1 MTDDFR
7 ARIARDNALDVE
19 LYQHALRLRD
29 ASTLRTARTPTGPT
43 VLMGHGGGVGMT
55 GDAAEVLEVGV
66 AVGQPQAVEA
76 DGEALARTGWRR
88 AAQAVLYAAP
98 VVGFLGAGYA
108 HRWLTDDGFIYLR
121 VVQQIRAGNGPV
133 FNDGERVEA
142 FTGTLWVALL
152 AVADVVTPVRLEWIA
167 VLLGLGFGAAG
178 LGLAMAGARRLVP
191 QAYDRRWFVPCG
203 AVVFVA
209 LTPVWV
215 WATSGLETGLAF
227 AWLGACLWVL
237 ASWSRSGAARVSYPA
252 AVLLGLGWLVRPEL
266 ALFSAAFVAVV
277 LVGEWRRSG
286 VRRRVALVAVALALP
301 VAYQIFRMGYF
312 GSITPNTAVAKE
324 GGSTNFERG
333 WLYLQDLVD
342 PYWLWVPALAL
353 VAGAYLPL
361 ASILTSLRGRL
372 TVAAF
377 VTCGVLQGAYM
388 VAVGG
393 DYMHGRAVPPWALR
407 AVCTGGGHPGHPSAP
422 GRGRHR
428 PWAAIAIV
436 AFRPLQ
442 YEAQLTNLT
451 VLPQQSGWVTT
462 DDFGWGRDGPKRAWY
477 EGPDVYVQEVFRE
490 IRRSDI
496 EVRDDLDLPIGMFDG
511 VGVASYAMGP
521 DFYTLDGL
529 GLAHALGAHLEV
541 QMPAVPSLIPP
552 LAGHEKPLPT
562 PWIAALL
569 TTPGSRPDPA
579 QFPSTST
586 RLLGPL
592 SGDEFQ
598 EKVAWAC
605 AALRCDEIDRI
616 VDAASA
622 PLTMRRFAYNLTH
635 AAANTQLRIP
645 ADPEE
650 AYHRYCGP
658 GVPDE
663 VRRLQAE

>member
-1 MTDDFR
+1 M
-7 ARIARDNALDVE
+7 
-19 LYQHALRLRD
+19 
-29 ASTLRTARTPTGPT
+29 
-43 VLMGHGGGVGMT
+43 
-55 GDAAEVLEVGV
+55 
-66 AVGQPQAVEA
+66 
-76 DGEALARTGWRR
+76 
-88 AAQAVLYAAP
+88 
-98 VVGFLGAGYA
+98 GAGWVN
-108 HRWLTDDGFIYLR
+108 RWLTDDGFIYLR

-393 DYMHGRAVPPWALR
+393 DYMHGRLFLPGLFALCAPVAVIPATRRHLA
-407 AVCTGGGHPGHPSAP
+407 AVVIA
-422 GRGRHR
+422 

-442 YEAQLTNLT
+442 YDVQLTNLT
-451 VLPQQSGWVTT
+451 VLPEPNRRVTT
-462 DDFGWGRDGPKRAWY
+462 DDYGWGRDGPGRGWY
-477 EGPDVYVQEVFRE
+477 EGPDVYVQEVFTKF
-490 IRRSDI
+490 RRADI
-496 EVRDDLDLPIGMFDG
+496 EVREDLDLPIGLFSG
-511 VGVASYAMGP
+511 VGLASYAMGP

-529 GLAHALGAHLEV
+529 GLAHALGGASRSADARGAVADPAAAGTREAAPDPVDCGTAHRSRVEAG
-541 QMPAVPSLIPP
+541 PRAVPEHRHAP
-552 LAGHEKPLPT
+552 AGT
-562 PWIAALL
+562 P
-569 TTPGSRPDPA
+569 
-579 QFPSTST
+579 
-586 RLLGPL
+586 
-592 SGDEFQ
+592 
-598 EKVAWAC
+598 
-605 AALRCDEIDRI
+605 
-616 VDAASA
+616 
-622 PLTMRRFAYNLTH
+622 
-635 AAANTQLRIP
+635 
-645 ADPEE
+645 
-650 AYHRYCGP
+650 
-658 GVPDE
+658 
-663 VRRLQAE
+663 VRRRVPGEGRVGTRRPAL